1 MRDFLSGCT
10 CGGMVFLACGHVSGS
25 VPSSN
30 LMNLASPL
38 LPQGKRQQE
47 LLQSCLN
54 QLQDLQAFV
63 TSRQPHPQDVLQ
75 LQVRS
80 RLTAA
85 ELP

>member
-1 MRDFLSGCT
+1 MD
-10 CGGMVFLACGHVSGS
+10 
-25 VPSSN
+25 
-30 LMNLASPL
+30 LASPL

-85 ELP
+85 ESP